1 MNEAGS
7 TGAVVRS
14 SGAAEVASARSGF
27 TAQQIIV
34 FVNLLITSTGTVYA
48 IWRAATYGVHPA
60 ELLIFFTFYFLTMV
74 GITIGFHRLFSHASF
89 KTSKWMRT
97 LLAVLASMGSQGP
110 LFTWVAD
117 HRRHHDLSDKE
128 GDTHSPNL
136 HGTHFIGRLRG
147 FWHAHIGWM
156 FTNQP
161 ASWARY
167 IPDLMKDRQLF
178 WVHRH
183 YFLWVFLGLLLPT
196 LAGWWLIGG
205 WQGAF
210 SGLLWG
216 GLVRIFATS
225 HVVLSIGSLGHMFG
239 SQPFYKRTQDHSANN
254 FWVSLLSFGECLQ
267 SNHHAFPASAR
278 HGIRWW
284 EPDFNYLL
292 IRLWRAIGL
301 VWDVKL
307 PPNAT
312 VIRDYKLGLARGDA
326 EAT

>member
-147 FWHAHIGWM
+147 FWHAHIVWM
-156 FTNQP
+156 FT
-161 ASWARY
+161 
-167 IPDLMKDRQLF
+167 
-178 WVHRH
+178 
-183 YFLWVFLGLLLPT
+183 
-196 LAGWWLIGG
+196 
-205 WQGAF
+205 
-210 SGLLWG
+210 
-216 GLVRIFATS
+216 TS

-326 EAT
+326 EATQLGGGIIAPPQ